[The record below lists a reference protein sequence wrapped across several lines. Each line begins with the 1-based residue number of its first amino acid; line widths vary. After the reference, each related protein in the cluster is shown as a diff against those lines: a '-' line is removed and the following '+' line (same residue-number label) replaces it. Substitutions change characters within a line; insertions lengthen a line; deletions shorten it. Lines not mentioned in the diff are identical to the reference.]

1 MSANSTSAK
10 VIKTVCKVFVG
21 AIKFK
26 ERRHMFR
33 LELLT
38 RLRHLSVFI
47 QLPFSCQTF
56 RNCGSVGLHVC
67 MFKTPPTSFRPPLRS
82 LLPIFLAS
90 TKPGRYLPNKQSI
103 TVSAAN

>member
-38 RLRHLSVFI
+38 RLRHLSFYTASFFLSNI
-47 QLPFSCQTF
+47 SELRLNWLT
-56 RNCGSVGLHVC
+56 RMHV
-67 MFKTPPTSFRPPLRS
+67 
-82 LLPIFLAS
+82 
-90 TKPGRYLPNKQSI
+90 
-103 TVSAAN
+103 